1 MPITPGFR
9 ADEAFATELD
19 RADPLARFRARFC
32 APAGAIYL
40 DGNSLGLAG
49 SDALAALERARI
61 DWQERAVGGW
71 FEGDRPWLGIAERLG
86 RKAAPLVGA
95 RPGELVAT
103 GTTTVDIH
111 ALVAAFYAPSG
122 RRTKIVADRLTF
134 PTDLYALAGQIALR
148 GLDPREHLVLVG
160 SRDGRTLDEGDL
172 VAALGDDVALA
183 FFPTALYRSGQLLDV
198 ARLAAAARERGV
210 ACGFDACHSVGAV
223 PHRFHDDGVDF
234 AVFCG
239 YKYLNGGPGAPA
251 FLFVHERHAE
261 VAPRLAGWFGVARER
276 QFAMEIEFAP
286 AAGAAGFQI
295 SSPGAL
301 SAAPLEGALDVF
313 AEAGIAAIREKS
325 LALTGYLIDLAD
337 ALLAGPPHAFSV
349 GSPRD
354 GARRTGHVA
363 LERDEGAGAICDA
376 LVARGIVPDFRP
388 PNVIRIAPVALYN
401 GFHDV
406 FRAVA
411 AIRELTAG

>member
-1 MPITPGFR
+1 MPLTPGFR
-9 ADEAFATELD
+9 TDEGFAIELD
-19 RADPLARFRARFC
+19 RADPLARFRERFC
-32 APAGAIYL
+32 VPDGGIYL

-49 SDALAALERARI
+49 RDSLAALDGARR
-61 DWQERAVGGW
+61 DWQERGVAGW
-71 FEGDRPWLGIAERLG
+71 FEGERPWLGIAERLG

-103 GTTTVDIH
+103 GTTTIDIH
-111 ALVAAFYAPSG
+111 ALAAAFYAPKG

-134 PTDLYALAGQIALR
+134 PTDLYALAGQLALR
-148 GLDPREHLVLVG
+148 GLDPKEHLVLVD
-160 SRDGRTLDEGDL
+160 SRDGRTLAEDDL
-172 VAALGDDVALA
+172 IAALTDETALA
-183 FFPTALYRSGQLLDV
+183 FWPTALYRSGQLLDV
-198 ARLAAAARERGV
+198 ARLAAAARARGV
-210 ACGFDACHSVGAV
+210 LCGFDGCHSVGAV
-223 PHRFHDDGVDF
+223 PHRFAEDGVDF

-251 FLFVHERHAE
+251 FVYVNERHRG
-261 VAPRLAGWFGVARER
+261 VRPRLAGWFGVARER
-276 QFAMEIEFAP
+276 QFAMETEFAP

-295 SSPGAL
+295 SSPGIL

-325 LALTGYLIDLAD
+325 LALTTYLIDLAD
-337 ALLAGPPHAFSV
+337 ALLAGPPQSFAV

-401 GFHDV
+401 GFRDL
-406 FRAVA
+406 FRAVSA
-411 AIRELTAG
+411 LRELTAG